1 MFRTFQNIYQFL
13 NTDVT
18 EIFLPKTKST
28 NPSPRS
34 SPPPVP
40 SIEAV
45 RQLDP
50 TQLKV
55 NSPESQKAIALRY
68 YEEILNDANLNTID
82 ELMSDDFMFTLPTH
96 PDPYYGPSGFKDLVT
111 MLHGAFPDVHLD
123 VQHLLVDG
131 ETVVGHWV
139 GRGTHTG
146 GSLHT
151 VKGDLPPNG
160 RHFVIDGVS
169 WLKIVDGKI
178 KESLANEDTLR
189 LLLNLGV
196 IPSQIPDTA
205 TVVDRYFDEVLN
217 QGSLTAIDEIIAWD
231 ATIWHPFLPE
241 PIHGKAGFKE
251 LTQLLKL
258 AFPDGKYIV
267 DHSANDGDTAARRW
281 VFSGTHEGVFLG
293 HPASGNTVQFQG
305 VHIFKL
311 SGGRIKEIWV
321 NENALA
327 LLDQIG

>member
-28 NPSPRS
+28 NP

-139 GRGTHTG
+139 GSGTHTG

-196 IPSQIPDTA
+196 IPSQSPDTA

-293 HPASGNTVQFQG
+293 HRASGNTVQFQG